1 MRHSG
6 GVVKPSAFRFAG
18 HACDGSRDRSTF
30 GNRRNWS
37 MRNDV
42 SKTKIEANPN
52 SLRIPIYVIR
62 SGKRGLT
69 ITCADS
75 KHGFKIGTSPEQLE
89 KFRAKIES
97 LFVEL
102 VEKRA
107 SIL

>member
-1 MRHSG
+1 
-6 GVVKPSAFRFAG
+6 
-18 HACDGSRDRSTF
+18 
-30 GNRRNWS
+30 

-75 KHGFKIGTSPEQLE
+75 KHASRWGRLPEQLE

-97 LFVEL
+97 LFVGL
-102 VEKRA
+102 VEKRV
-107 SIL
+107 STL

>member
-1 MRHSG
+1 
-6 GVVKPSAFRFAG
+6 
-18 HACDGSRDRSTF
+18 
-30 GNRRNWS
+30 

-75 KHGFKIGTSPEQLE
+75 KHGFKVGTSPEQLE
-89 KFRAKIES
+89 KFKAKIES

-102 VEKRA
+102 VEKRV
-107 SIL
+107 STL